1 MITGLKRWK
10 METENKPSST
20 PQSINDLSAPNN
32 ENEIFSQETKISS
45 TLKIAGIL
53 LLLVGVLIIVHWV
66 YITVTPNFID
76 TLLSTGVYDN
86 MNITRA
92 DLEAVFNFCGI
103 LAVGLSLFTII
114 GGILALQRKTF
125 WFAVIGGILGIFA
138 IAPLFFFLPNILSL
152 LGVILVIRSRREF
165 R

>member
-1 MITGLKRWK
+1 
-10 METENKPSST
+10 MEIESEPPAI
-20 PQSINDLSAPNN
+20 PQSINDLSKPNN
-32 ENEIFSQETKISS
+32 ENEIFPQDTKISS

-66 YITVTPNFID
+66 YITATPDFID
-76 TLLSTGVYDN
+76 TLMSTGVYDN
-86 MNITRA
+86 MNITKA

-103 LAVGLSLFTII
+103 LAAGLSIFTII
-114 GGILALQRKTF
+114 GGIVALQRRLF

-152 LGVILVIRSRREF
+152 LGVILVIRCRREF